1 MNNIELN
8 FIELN
13 KEYPHLHMEFL
24 NDKYMIEGN
33 VRIYATNDDVP
44 LIDDFTIAMEVP
56 LGFPNELPT
65 IKETSN
71 KISKSFEHVNID
83 KSLCLGIETEIK
95 IQFMKNP
102 TLLNWFQTF
111 VVNFFYSV
119 MYYNKYGRV
128 PYGERL
134 HGTKGIIQFYIE
146 FLNVDSIKK
155 IYDILNAIEI
165 GNLNDYCKCPCG
177 SFKKIR
183 KCHLN
188 QINLLKKV
196 GVKSDLKEISKLTKR
211 KERTIFIYPYSNE
224 VYYRKFGWIK
234 NI

>member
-1 MNNIELN
+1 
-8 FIELN
+8 
-13 KEYPHLHMEFL
+13 
-24 NDKYMIEGN
+24 
-33 VRIYATNDDVP
+33 
-44 LIDDFTIAMEVP
+44 
-56 LGFPNELPT
+56 
-65 IKETSN
+65 
-71 KISKSFEHVNID
+71 
-83 KSLCLGIETEIK
+83 
-95 IQFMKNP
+95 
-102 TLLNWFQTF
+102 
-111 VVNFFYSV
+111 

-224 VYYRKFGWIK
+224 GYYRKFGWIK